1 MIHVRTRRS
10 PMKSD
15 VLTMQ
20 AAAVLALKDLKV
32 FLLLIDFVVC
42 NRVFLQLLSNVRQ
55 GREDD
60 VLRSVDRP
68 GKQLQRR
75 CTISE
80 VLHFG
85 RRLD

>member
-42 NRVFLQLLSNVRQ
+42 NRVFLQLLFECAS
-55 GREDD
+55 GA
-60 VLRSVDRP
+60 
-68 GKQLQRR
+68 
-75 CTISE
+75 
-80 VLHFG
+80 
-85 RRLD
+85 